1 MQLKSFRGLVQRE
14 FCIIVLTQSCG
25 FHLSFWISLLSV
37 EIITSLFQSMTV
49 QSQAT
54 NPNLAILADRKEWRI
69 KTIGLGQECK
79 SSCCEWGKKK
89 VLY

>member
-1 MQLKSFRGLVQRE
+1 MQLKSFRGLLQYQ
-14 FCIIVLTQSCG
+14 FCIIVLSLASST
-25 FHLSFWISLLSV
+25 SFWISLLSV

-79 SSCCEWGKKK
+79 SSCCEWKKTK
-89 VLY
+89 QGIKQ

>member
-1 MQLKSFRGLVQRE
+1 VSSASSSSLSLAGS
-14 FCIIVLTQSCG
+14 T
-25 FHLSFWISLLSV
+25 SFWISLLSV

-79 SSCCEWGKKK
+79 SSCCEWEKKGTVLSSEGKF
-89 VLY
+89 LM